1 MKKYFCIIVFEVFY
15 EDMTIDNIDKVDGT
29 LAGNISGVHNS
40 LEYEAIFQPWIPVVK
55 KRNIFFDFFL
65 SFFSIRLG

>member
-1 MKKYFCIIVFEVFY
+1 
-15 EDMTIDNIDKVDGT
+15 MTIDNIDKVDGT
-29 LAGNISGVHNS
+29 SADNISGVHNS